1 MVLAHGYVYTADG
14 KLQSETLPSGVVVSY
29 VYTQDKLSGI
39 SLDGQAYMSNIRY
52 NAASNVTS
60 WQWADGTTYSK
71 TYDANGKLQTFPLG
85 NVTRTLSYDSVG
97 NITGWDDNGDAAK
110 AKHFSYDL
118 LDRLEGYTAANETQA
133 FQYDSNGNRT
143 TKTDNGNT
151 TVYGLQPNSNRLT
164 QIGNVY
170 QTLDANGNLLNDGAH
185 SYTYNA
191 QNRLV
196 SVDGATT
203 YGYNADDQRVKKT
216 TQTGTTLYAWDN
228 DHIIGEY
235 TQGNQNSTAQATET
249 IYFGN
254 TPVAAVQNGNIYRIY
269 ADQIDTPRVITD
281 ATGKTVWSWE
291 SKPFGETAPNEDPDQ
306 DGLSLHYSQ
315 RFPGQTYDAETGL
328 HYNFHRDYNPQT
340 GRYVQSDPIGLGGGM
355 NSFAYVKASPILL
368 IDSQGTHVKVQQ
380 SKDNKTVNLTI
391 GVTYSYDA
399 GLTNRTTAMNNAI
412 KSAWTKTVGIYTV
425 KMTVNTTTVNSIKMF
440 YKEYN
445 TTNASEREKYA
456 SRVYIAQNS
465 GKWNTYDLNYDDY
478 KGYPNYTAAHEAG
491 HLMGLPDYYSLGTSY
506 LMGTPWG
513 YKITLSQI
521 EAIIA
526 YSKNIGTWSN

>member
-52 NAASNVTS
+52 NAAGNVTS

-164 QIGNVY
+164 QIGNVH

-355 NSFAYVKASPILL
+355 NSFAYVKAMPLNFVDWEGLKLAYGSEAMRKYYSPLVDKIRNANATGKKL
-368 IDSQGTHVKVQQ
+368 IDFITSASMTFTVYYQKGATGVLTKSQVRDMYIDNTMTYQMCARKATDPQKKIVVATANQLRIFTHELGHFAGGKDDGTG
-380 SKDNKTVNLTI
+380 D
-391 GVTYSYDA
+391 
-399 GLTNRTTAMNNAI
+399 MNNANN
-412 KSAWTKTVGIYTV
+412 WE
-425 KMTVNTTTVNSIKMF
+425 NP
-440 YKEYN
+440 
-445 TTNASEREKYA
+445 
-456 SRVYIAQNS
+456 IAQVFDGYIRTQYAGPKN
-465 GKWNTYDLNYDDY
+465 GKCN
-478 KGYPNYTAAHEAG
+478 
-491 HLMGLPDYYSLGTSY
+491 
-506 LMGTPWG
+506 
-513 YKITLSQI
+513 
-521 EAIIA
+521 
-526 YSKNIGTWSN
+526 

>member
-14 KLQSETLPSGVVVSY
+14 KLQSETLPSGGVVSY

-39 SLDGQAYMSNIRY
+39 SLDGQAYMSNICY
-52 NAASNVTS
+52 NAAGNVTS

-164 QIGNVY
+164 QIGNVH

-191 QNRLV
+191 QNRLA

-269 ADQIDTPRVITD
+269 ADQIDTPRIITD

-355 NSFAYVKASPILL
+355 NSFAYVGGSPAAAWDILGYAPTY
-368 IDSQGTHVKVQQ
+368 IKG
-380 SKDNKTVNLTI
+380 NL
-391 GVTYSYDA
+391 
-399 GLTNRTTAMNNAI
+399 NRTIDISLDAHNASEINNAI
-412 KSAWTKTVGIYTV
+412 SL
-425 KMTVNTTTVNSIKMF
+425 IKKF
-440 YKEYN
+440 SKIKF
-445 TTNASEREKYA
+445 A
-456 SRVYIAQNS
+456 VYIYSRDKNS
-465 GKWNTYDLNYDDY
+465 STDLKNGGARVVGLHINPVD
-478 KGYPNYTAAHEAG
+478 TSAG
-491 HLMGLPDYYSLGTSY
+491 SLTSQINSFYGNSSGLPVSIHGPATTRLPTSAMSSL
-506 LMGTPWG
+506 
-513 YKITLSQI
+513 
-521 EAIIA
+521 
-526 YSKNIGTWSN
+526 KNKKLFLKGIVFHYH